1 MEPRGCDRWQPV
13 ANPTASGTA
22 ETRENRCHALRPAPL
37 GAHGKGLFLGFG
49 VPSGRLPECSGMS
62 LDERRYA
69 SYECGSTSL
78 VTTQRCLPILR
89 SRTNPSLS
97 YVDRAPWK
105 RKPAGTEPASSG

>member
-1 MEPRGCDRWQPV
+1 VVATGCNRSQIQRPQESQKHAKTVAMRCDQLHLERMVRG
-13 ANPTASGTA
+13 S
-22 ETRENRCHALRPAPL
+22 
-37 GAHGKGLFLGFG
+37 FLGFG